1 MRPYFCQCKDASSL
15 GRQNE
20 FLNGRQFSDLLADA
34 KFHVTYVVYMIVIYV
49 CVYIFTIKERPAL
62 DILSHI
68 LSLGFMIMV
77 QKWRELGRKCFE
89 E

>member
-20 FLNGRQFSDLLADA
+20 FLNGRQFNDLLADA
-34 KFHVTYVVYMIVIYV
+34 KFHVTYVVYSYI
-49 CVYIFTIKERPAL
+49 CVFTIKERPAL

-68 LSLGFMIMV
+68 LSLGFMIMA

-89 E
+89 ECFEE